1 MNWTVRNIILCA
13 VSGISQVRWMFNL
26 ATCPWSLQ
34 KCKGG
39 RGAAYHQSN
48 FLLLLTSYT
57 LCCNYLWLERPRL
70 HKYVMVLSLPF
81 HFICVNMCSVSLP
94 CSFPLVQPCSLCF
107 STHSPHLCFSTPLH
121 LHLIPLLHYFVLKSS
136 FYISFCRVI
145 CCVGLSLSWIKVH
158 QLIFLPAVPC
168 ICVHHL
174 YSSATHTGMYVHY
187 RRNLDHC
194 GYMIH
199 IPNTSASESPV

>member
-1 MNWTVRNIILCA
+1 
-13 VSGISQVRWMFNL
+13 MFNL

-70 HKYVMVLSLPF
+70 HKYVTVLSFPF

-121 LHLIPLLHYFVLKSS
+121 LHHYITLLCTEIQFLYQLLSSHLLCWPLPVLNKSS
-136 FYISFCRVI
+136 SVDIPA
-145 CCVGLSLSWIKVH
+145 CCPLHLCPPSLLQCDTYRYVCALSEEPGPLWLYDTYPKH
-158 QLIFLPAVPC
+158 QCIRKPSIVQLLIQNVCF
-168 ICVHHL
+168 
-174 YSSATHTGMYVHY
+174 
-187 RRNLDHC
+187 
-194 GYMIH
+194 
-199 IPNTSASESPV
+199 TS